1 MGRESL
7 VPWIAFLLLSYVIL
21 NKVISLLWENNV
33 SLSWLWIF
41 FFFWL
46 SDVYESIDW
55 HSDATHVYRII
66 IIVIIPVWEVIWSK
80 TRLKRGNRDRWHVL
94 YAACWRPWLRK
105 PNVYHEV
112 KAESFSRNQSI
123 EAEPLLTSFQLS
135 LIFFFSGLQLWAKFF
150 VSLSIYLSK
159 CRHPTWA
166 P

>member
-41 FFFWL
+41 FFLAVWCLWKHWL
-46 SDVYESIDW
+46 TLRCYTRVQDYHHCYHPCVRSHLKQDQAEAWQQGQVTCVICCMLEALAEEAKCLPWGESRKLQQESI
-55 HSDATHVYRII
+55 HRSRTSAYFLSTQSD
-66 IIVIIPVWEVIWSK
+66 
-80 TRLKRGNRDRWHVL
+80 
-94 YAACWRPWLRK
+94 
-105 PNVYHEV
+105 
-112 KAESFSRNQSI
+112 
-123 EAEPLLTSFQLS
+123 
-135 LIFFFSGLQLWAKFF
+135 FFFSGLQLWAKFF